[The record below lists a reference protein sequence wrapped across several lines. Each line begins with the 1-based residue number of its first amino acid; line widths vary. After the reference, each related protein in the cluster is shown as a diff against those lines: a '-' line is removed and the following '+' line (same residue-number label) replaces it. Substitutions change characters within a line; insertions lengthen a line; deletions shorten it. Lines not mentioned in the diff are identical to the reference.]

1 MSTRPIPTEA
11 EPSAHRMKNT
21 VAALAAPELAGRR
34 VATPGAAAARTIVT
48 AALTALDTVST
59 TDRFDT
65 AAGTATNIYATITPA
80 AAGKPEIWLT
90 AHYDGVGDLDGV
102 HRPGASD
109 NAAGVA
115 VVLETARLLIDR
127 LPQGIGLSVALLD
140 GEEIGAVGS
149 AHHAARLKAEAR
161 TPLIINIDG
170 AGELN
175 EAVSVEAGGK
185 AMPILTA
192 LDAAGRTTGVPL
204 RAGQIA
210 SDNRQYAA
218 AGFAVVGLGA
228 GMPGYHTD
236 GDTAERVQPETLVAM
251 ARLVVATVEHLATP
265 DIIPTGAAAM
275 TPPLTELPVIV
286 IGAGPVGLAAAA
298 HLADRNID
306 FLLLESGDEVA
317 AAIRQWGHVRLFSPW
332 RYNIDATAQTLLE
345 KNAWIAPDPEANP
358 TGAELVEQYLAP
370 LAATPQIAPHL
381 RLGHK
386 VTAISRVGVDR
397 VRSRSREL
405 APFMLRT
412 TAAGQ
417 TIDVHARAIIDAS
430 GTWSAPNVL
439 GASGLPA
446 HGETEAAAYIDHA
459 LPDVLGTARA
469 TYAGKHTLVLGAGYS
484 AVNTLLSLAELAAQE
499 PGTRVTWAIRTGSA
513 ARSYGGGTTDAL
525 PARGALG
532 SRLKDLVAEGRIELV
547 NQFSTRRIRTL
558 PNGAVEVESVD
569 ARGVSKVVTADRIV
583 AATGFRPDHSIASE
597 LRLDLDPILGATR
610 TLAPLIDPNEHSCGT
625 VPPHGVDELTHPE
638 PNYFAVGAKSYGR
651 APTFLMATGYEQVRS
666 VVAALD
672 GDWDAARDL
681 RLELPET
688 GVCSTSLPDEEST
701 GSGAGGC
708 GTSCGSACNADTSG
722 TADLQPAKVGFATGI
737 AGGLLSEPLAVVS
750 TGGGSGCCG

>member
-1 MSTRPIPTEA
+1 M
-11 EPSAHRMKNT
+11 
-21 VAALAAPELAGRR
+21 
-34 VATPGAAAARTIVT
+34 
-48 AALTALDTVST
+48 
-59 TDRFDT
+59 
-65 AAGTATNIYATITPA
+65 
-80 AAGKPEIWLT
+80 
-90 AHYDGVGDLDGV
+90 

-115 VVLETARLLIDR
+115 VVLEAARLLKHR
-127 LPQGIGLSVALLD
+127 LPPGIGLSVALLD
-140 GEEIGAVGS
+140 GQEIGAVGS

-161 TPLIINIDG
+161 SPLIINIDG
-170 AGELN
+170 AGALN
-175 EAVSVEAGGK
+175 EAVSVEAGGD
-185 AMPILTA
+185 AMPILNA

-210 SDNRQYAA
+210 SDNRRYAA
-218 AGFAVVGLGA
+218 AGFAAVGLGA
-228 GMPGYHTD
+228 GTPGYHTE

-251 ARLVVATVEHLATP
+251 TRLVVATVEQLATQDTTP
-265 DIIPTGAAAM
+265 SGAAAVNQ
-275 TPPLTELPVIV
+275 PPTGLPVVV

-298 HLADRNID
+298 HLAERNID
-306 FLLLESGDEVA
+306 FVLLEAGDEAA
-317 AAIRQWGHVRLFSPW
+317 AAIRQWSHVRLFSPW
-332 RYNIDATAQTLLE
+332 RYNIDATARALLE
-345 KNAWIAPDPEANP
+345 KTGWTAPDPEANP

-397 VRSRSREL
+397 VRSRSRER
-405 APFMLRT
+405 APFLLRV

-417 TIDVHARAIIDAS
+417 STDVHARAIIDAT

-439 GASGLPA
+439 GACGLPA

-469 TYAGKHTLVLGAGYS
+469 AYAGKHTLVIGAGYS
-484 AVNTLLSLAELAAQE
+484 AVNTLLSLAELAERE

-513 ARSYGGGTTDAL
+513 ARSYGGGTPDAL

-547 NQFSTRRIRTL
+547 DQFSTQRVRTL
-558 PNGAVEVESVD
+558 PNGAVEVESID
-569 ARGVSKVVTADRIV
+569 ARGVPKTVTADRIV

-597 LRLDLDPILGATR
+597 LRLDLDPVLGATR
-610 TLAPLIDPNEHSCGT
+610 TLAPLIDPDEHSCGT

-638 PNYFAVGAKSYGR
+638 PNYFALGAKSYGR
-651 APTFLMATGYEQVRS
+651 APTFLMATGYEQARS
-666 VVAALD
+666 VAAALD
-672 GDWDAARDL
+672 GDWGAARDL

-688 GVCSTSLPDEEST
+688 GVCST
-701 GSGAGGC
+701 
-708 GTSCGSACNADTSG
+708 
-722 TADLQPAKVGFATGI
+722 VG
-737 AGGLLSEPLAVVS
+737 
-750 TGGGSGCCG
+750 TGGGGGSECCS